1 MGLMDL
7 FSRDG
12 RGKQAPKEA
21 KQEERIAAYHGM
33 RMEVMSED
41 GSELLFTARLA
52 LVPEKGIVELYMLSD
67 LVRPLDREPYPANL
81 RGFESTQGLAVHMR
95 GMISQET
102 DVTWQVEDLE
112 VLGKDNDRAYFRQTT
127 ELRGEITRTEPDD
140 QETYHRTDL
149 PGEVT
154 RTKSNGHETYQCVVR
169 NISAG
174 GVCLQTREQ
183 FSVGETITLSTQ
195 LLPGQEMAPLMCQVR
210 RVTPRRGGNHY
221 GCQFLQ
227 LNSVKQNQISKAI
240 VQLQMKRLRR

>member
-1 MGLMDL
+1 MGLMDFL
-7 FSRDG
+7 SRDG

-33 RMEVMSED
+33 RMEVMSTD

-52 LVPEKGIVELYMLSD
+52 LVPEKGVVELYMLSD
-67 LVRPLDREPYPANL
+67 LARPLDREPYPANL

-102 DVTWQVEDLE
+102 EVTWQVEDLE
-112 VLGKDNDRAYFRQTT
+112 FLGKDNDRAYFRQTT
-127 ELRGEITRTEPDD
+127 DLRGEITRTEPDG
-140 QETYHRTDL
+140 EEIFHRMDL

-154 RTKSNGHETYQCVVR
+154 REKSNERLTYPCVVL

-174 GVCLQTREQ
+174 GVCFQTKEQ
-183 FSVGETITLSTQ
+183 FNVGETLTLSTQ
-195 LLPGQEMAPLMCQVR
+195 LLPGQEIAPLTCQVR